1 MKVGDFVK
9 KCIDEKEYRVLFVGV
24 DSVVVENV
32 ETKRQTVYWM
42 KSFKK
47 TFVTK

>member
-1 MKVGDFVK
+1 MKVGDLVRNVK
-9 KCIDEKEYRVLFVGV
+9 TDSEYKVLFIGV

-32 ETKRQTVYWM
+32 ATKKQTIYWM

-47 TFVTK
+47 TFVQK

>member
-9 KCIDEKEYRVLFVGV
+9 RRIDGKEYKVLFIGV

-32 ETKRQTVYWM
+32 ETKRQTIYWM
-42 KSFKK
+42 RSFKK
-47 TFVTK
+47 TFEVK